1 MQTVAFIF
9 YLLQTPYFPVLFT
22 FIHPHRAD
30 MDAVAFL
37 EMDIK
42 LPER

>member
-1 MQTVAFIF
+1 MNIFFISRTNTF
-9 YLLQTPYFPVLFT
+9 SVYLPVLSY
-22 FIHPHRAD
+22 RAD